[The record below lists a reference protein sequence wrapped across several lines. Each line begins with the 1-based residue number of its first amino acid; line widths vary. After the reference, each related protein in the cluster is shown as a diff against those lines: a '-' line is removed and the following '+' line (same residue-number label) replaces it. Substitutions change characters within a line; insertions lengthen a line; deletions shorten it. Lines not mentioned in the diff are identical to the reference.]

1 MGDKIKK
8 IIRGIIVVFIIIIIA
23 GIFFGD
29 DEENIVDK
37 GENKVS
43 EDIQKNNVIVEKKA
57 DVIPFTGKVSCTD
70 PNAMKLLKFKEI
82 YDVTESDI
90 TVSTYA
96 ANIEGELSNKPNI
109 VETWKV
115 QKNDGVQIEWNSVSK
130 KGQTYKNVI
139 DTDYGTIFTD
149 LVLFRPNERKFEI
162 RLGVKCSVIK

>member
-1 MGDKIKK
+1 MGDKLKK
-8 IIRGIIVVFIIIIIA
+8 IIRGIIVVFIIIILA
-23 GIFFGD
+23 GIFFD
-29 DEENIVDK
+29 NDEENIVDT

-90 TVSTYA
+90 TVSTYT
-96 ANIEGELSNKPNI
+96 ANIKGELSNEPNI

-115 QKNDGVQIEWNSVSK
+115 QKNDGVQIEWNSISK
-130 KGQTYKNVI
+130 KGQTYKHVI
-139 DTDYGTIFTD
+139 DTDYGTIFGD
-149 LVLFRPNERKFEI
+149 QVALRPNERDFRI
-162 RLGVKCSVIK
+162 RLGVKCSVIE

>member
-1 MGDKIKK
+1 MGDKLKK
-8 IIRGIIVVFIIIIIA
+8 IIRGIIVVFIIIILA

-29 DEENIVDK
+29 DEENIVDT

-57 DVIPFTGKVSCTD
+57 EVIPFIGKVSCTD

-139 DTDYGTIFTD
+139 DIDYGTSFTD
-149 LVLFRPNERKFEI
+149 LVPFRPNERKFEI
-162 RLGVKCSVIK
+162 RLGVKCSVIE

>member
-96 ANIEGELSNKPNI
+96 ANIKGELSNEPNI

-139 DTDYGTIFTD
+139 DTDYGTIFGD
-149 LVLFRPNERKFEI
+149 QVALRPNERDFRI

>member
-1 MGDKIKK
+1 MGDKLKK
-8 IIRGIIVVFIIIIIA
+8 IIRGIIVVFIIIILA
-23 GIFFGD
+23 GIFFD
-29 DEENIVDK
+29 NDEENIVDT

-57 DVIPFTGKVSCTD
+57 EVIPFIGKVSCTD

-96 ANIEGELSNKPNI
+96 ANIKGELSNEPNI

-115 QKNDGVQIEWNSVSK
+115 QKNDGVQIEWNSISK
-130 KGQTYKNVI
+130 KGQTYKHVI
-139 DTDYGTIFTD
+139 DTDYGTIFSD
-149 LVLFRPNERKFEI
+149 QVALRPNERKFEI

>member
-90 TVSTYA
+90 TVSAYT
-96 ANIEGELSNKPNI
+96 ANIKGELSNEPNI

-115 QKNDGVQIEWNSVSK
+115 QKNDGVQIEWNSISK
-130 KGQTYKNVI
+130 KGQTYKHVI
-139 DTDYGTIFTD
+139 DTDYGTIFGD
-149 LVLFRPNERKFEI
+149 QVALRPNERDFRI
-162 RLGVKCSVIK
+162 RLGVKCSVIE

>member
-1 MGDKIKK
+1 MGGKLKK

-96 ANIEGELSNKPNI
+96 ANIKGELSNEPNI

-115 QKNDGVQIEWNSVSK
+115 QKNDGVQIEWNSISK
-130 KGQTYKNVI
+130 KGQTYKHVI
-139 DTDYGTIFTD
+139 DTDYGTIFSD
-149 LVLFRPNERKFEI
+149 YVASRPNERKFEI
-162 RLGVKCSVIK
+162 RLGVKCSIIK